1 MILTNKG
8 GAAPKGGADSKGGAT
23 PSVVGVGVQP

>member
-8 GAAPKGGADSKGGAT
+8 GATPKGGAASKGGAA
-23 PSVVGVGVQP
+23 PSVVGAGVQP

>member
-23 PSVVGVGVQP
+23 PSVVGVGMQP

>member
-1 MILTNKG
+1 MTLTNKG
-8 GAAPKGGADSKGGAT
+8 GAAPKGGAASKGGAA